1 MDDIST
7 TSILFSSG
15 RRSPNSVCFLSLSL
29 NHTLTF
35 SLSNSLSLYHFLSL
49 SQTPFLWITLSL
61 KLPFSESLSLKLPFS
76 ESLFHILSLSLS
88 LFLSW
93 KSEIT
98 FLFTHHYIL
107 TASNKCPFLPNQ
119 FFNICKMSQFSKNG
133 KGEILFW
140 LNQTIKSKAILPHWH
155 VISLNST
162 QNTPISMWP
171 DFAKFYQFAKA
182 TDLCVVLSS
191 CLSWMDQR
199 VFVYAPGRR

>member
-1 MDDIST
+1 MIFRRLPFSSLPADVLL
-7 TSILFSSG
+7 ILFA
-15 RRSPNSVCFLSLSL
+15 
-29 NHTLTF
+29 F
-35 SLSNSLSLYHFLSL
+35 S
-49 SQTPFLWITLSL
+49 PFLWITLSHSHSQTPSLSITFSLSL
-61 KLPFSESLSLKLPFS
+61 KLPFSESLSLSNSLSLNHSFTFS
-76 ESLFHILSLSLS
+76 LSLSLS

-191 CLSWMDQR
+191 CLSWMDQH